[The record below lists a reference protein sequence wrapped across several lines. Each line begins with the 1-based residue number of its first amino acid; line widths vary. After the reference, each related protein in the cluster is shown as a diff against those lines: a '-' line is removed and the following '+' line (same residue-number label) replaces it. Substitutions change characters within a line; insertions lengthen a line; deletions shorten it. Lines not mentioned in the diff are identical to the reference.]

1 MNYQSDKLKNASV
14 LASISLAV
22 FLILLKTVAFLKT
35 DSLAIFSSL
44 VDSVT
49 DLFAS
54 AISGIA
60 VYFSTKP
67 ATNNHR
73 YGFGKTEALSAL
85 FQALF
90 VGVSGLFVLVDGIN
104 RLVNPV
110 EIKDTELGLY
120 IMITSVVLTA
130 LLVLFQSYVAKK
142 TNSLAI
148 KADMAHYVVDFLT
161 NGTVIISLV
170 LVKVFGFVYFD
181 IIAAIFIS
189 IYLIYNAYDLA
200 KESVDM
206 ITDKELGE
214 DVRCN
219 IENIIKKC
227 NDVHG
232 VHDLRTRSLGDIYF
246 IEMHIEIDGNFTL
259 NKAHEITENVEKR
272 IKELYANSQILIHQD
287 PLGIDEER
295 LDNVLNKTTN

>member
-295 LDNVLNKTTN
+295 LDNVLNKTKN